1 MNADSESVFFNIGSD
16 VSSSVQS
23 LQNLSNTLQSLNA
36 VLTSGTKRIGSFTKA
51 IQSLSSINTVQ
62 IQSIVYNL
70 NAINN
75 FKASSE
81 LNRLA
86 DVLENVA
93 NLSPKINVKV
103 VNQLADSSNKL
114 KSNMS
119 GLPSTVNATSN
130 ALNGLPNN
138 LRKAADEV
146 DNLSNK
152 NSKIQQTSNLLS
164 TLSKSFKLSVLV
176 AGLTRGASTIGNFV
190 NLSNEYIENLN
201 LFNVSMG
208 NMAKTASEF
217 TENFS
222 NILGVDP
229 SNVMRYISIFNT
241 LAEGF
246 GIADEEAYKMSKNL
260 TQLSYDMSSFLN
272 IPIDEAMQKIKSGFS
287 GEIEPMRAVG
297 VALDEASLQET
308 AYALGIDKKVSAMTR
323 AQKSELLYYQIM
335 TRTTKMQGDMA
346 RTLIQPAN
354 ALKIL
359 QQEFT
364 QLGRAIGNIFIPILM
379 SLVPYIMVVT
389 QWLTALAQSIAN
401 FFGFEIPEIDY
412 GNISSGLGDVSGS
425 IDGVGD
431 SADKTTKKL
440 NRMLAKFDE
449 LNVIEFD
456 DDKTSGSGSGS
467 GGVGTGGSLGIPLPD
482 YDAITGK
489 FNAGLEEAEKKLK
502 SILPYV
508 EAIGL
513 GMLAWKISS
522 SVLKFLDSLG
532 LIKNMASALRV
543 AAGVSLMI
551 SGGWLVYKGIR
562 QFIEEGMTP
571 DSMLKL
577 LSGGALISAGG
588 ALSFKNPA
596 LLKLGLSVTIVL
608 TLLTSIIDWWNGY
621 FEEQKNF
628 LYGDKKDLNL
638 GEFINVSFS
647 AVGQGF
653 GNFLEQIFGEDFIE
667 NLVQYQWFLN
677 DLWDNYL
684 KPSIWNQRLGELWKT
699 ITEIID
705 LGWQGVKLA
714 FDKGWEAIGKAF
726 ETGWKAIVD
735 WWNNSAIGK
744 WWNDNVA
751 PWFTKEK
758 WEDLFY
764 NIGEALV
771 NKWNETVTWWEEGG
785 LKKWWN
791 ENVAP
796 WFTKKKWQD
805 LYNNIK
811 QSLQDKWNETVT
823 WWNNTAIVKWWND
836 NVAPWF
842 TLEKWK
848 NLANSIKE
856 GISSKWNE
864 FTSWFSNNG
873 LSRWWND
880 NVAPWFTWQKWWSLA
895 QDAINGIKNA
905 FENLNIHIKLPHF
918 RWTTQPASGW
928 VADIL
933 SALNLPTSL
942 PKLNVSWY
950 AEGGL
955 PDAGEVFVAREAG
968 PELVGSIG
976 NRAAVANNDQIIEG
990 IKQGTYEAVSTAMRE
1005 NNNSRQPVIVKIG
1018 EKTIYSGYGSYVDSQ
1033 SNMYGT
1039 NYIRT

>member
-1 MNADSESVFFNIGSD
+1 MGEDSIDQISIEIQSSSQSAVNGLNSLTESISKLMSALNNGLKSLRSFNSTLKGIKNPLSGSSFNTNEMSKIQESFNSLKNIPKTTNLTSAISQLEKIPQINKNLSTSEISTFTSKIKELTNALSPLANELVK
-16 VSSSVQS
+16 VSSSFALLPS
-23 LQNLSNTLQSLNA
+23 NLKQVNTTLNATNNTLKKTQSS
-36 VLTSGTKRIGSFTKA
+36 VS
-51 IQSLSSINTVQ
+51 
-62 IQSIVYNL
+62 
-70 NAINN
+70 NN
-75 FKASSE
+75 I
-81 LNRLA
+81 L
-86 DVLENVA
+86 
-93 NLSPKINVKV
+93 
-103 VNQLADSSNKL
+103 Q
-114 KSNMS
+114 
-119 GLPSTVNATSN
+119 
-130 ALNGLPNN
+130 
-138 LRKAADEV
+138 
-146 DNLSNK
+146 
-152 NSKIQQTSNLLS
+152 
-164 TLSKSFKLSVLV
+164 KLS
-176 AGLTRGASTIGNFV
+176 AGLQFGVLIAGIRGATNSIGNFV
-190 NLSNEYIENLN
+190 NSSNDYIENMN
-201 LFNVSMG
+201 LFKVSMG
-208 NMAKTASEF
+208 EMTDEAQNFVDEF
-217 TENFS
+217 S
-222 NILGVDP
+222 GALGIDP
-229 SNVMRYISIFNT
+229 SGLMRYMGLFNN
-241 LAEGF
+241 LIEGF
-246 GIADEEAYKMSKNL
+246 GIGSQEAYTMSKNL
-260 TQLSYDMSSFLN
+260 TQLSYDMSSYLN
-272 IPIDEAMQKIKSGFS
+272 IPIDEAMQKLKSGIA

-297 VALDEASLQET
+297 VALDQATLQET
-308 AYALGIDKKVSAMTR
+308 AYTLGIDKKVSAMTR
-323 AQKSELLYYQIM
+323 AQKTELLYYQIM
-335 TRTTKMQGDMA
+335 QKTSNMQGDMG
-346 RTLIQPAN
+346 RTILQPAN
-354 ALKIL
+354 ALRIL
-359 QQEFT
+359 QQQFT

-653 GNFLEQIFGEDFIE
+653 GNFLEQIFGENFIE

-758 WEDLFY
+758 WAGIYD
-764 NIGEALV
+764 
-771 NKWNETVTWWEEGG
+771 
-785 LKKWWN
+785 
-791 ENVAP
+791 
-796 WFTKKKWQD
+796 
-805 LYNNIK
+805 NIK
-811 QSLQDKWNETVT
+811 TALSDKWNEVVT
-823 WWNNTAIVKWWND
+823 WWNSLGPVKWWND

-842 TLEKWK
+842 TWDKWIELYS
-848 NLANSIKE
+848 NIKKALTD
-856 GISSKWNE
+856 KWNE
-864 FTSWFSNNG
+864 LVSWWSQNG
-873 LSRWWND
+873 LKKWWDD
-880 NVAPWFTWQKWWSLA
+880 NVAPWFTWQKWHDLIQSAL
-895 QDAINGIKNA
+895 QVIKDG
-905 FENLNIHIKLPHF
+905 FSNLDIGFKLPHF
-918 RWTTQPASGW
+918 SWETKTDNGW
-928 VADIL
+928 VGDIL
-933 SALNLPTSL
+933 ETLGLPRQVPQL
-942 PKLNVSWY
+942 KVKWY
-950 AEGGL
+950 AEGGF
-955 PDAGEVFVAREAG
+955 PDEGELFVAREAG
-968 PELVGSIG
+968 PELVGNIG
-976 NRAAVANNDQIIEG
+976 NRAAVANNDQIIQG
-990 IKQGTYEAVSTAMRE
+990 IAEGTYQAVSRAMQE
-1005 NNNSRQPVIVKIG
+1005 NNSDNQQPIIVKIG
-1018 EKTIYSGYGSYVDSQ
+1018 EKIVYSGYASYANSQ

-1039 NYIRT
+1039 NYIKT